1 MKMEAYYQIA
11 HRLPNVVKQALL
23 SLPPQSAVCINE
35 IRLRSGRP
43 IVLVQGTSSNVL
55 KGSPVVDHALLQE
68 CCFALCEYSIHSIQD
83 TLIKGYFT
91 LPGGHRVGVAGL
103 AISNESSL
111 QRLKTF
117 YSINIRIAHTSNSP
131 LDDRIQTL
139 LLSNGGIL
147 MIGPPGCG
155 KTTLLRKIAKEISE
169 IGQKVCVIDSRSEI
183 FPGTSEGYSVPPPLN
198 CDVWEGC
205 AKAEGIELAV
215 RTLAPQVI
223 LCDEIGSQQETQA
236 IVEGLN
242 SGVRFMMSIHAGTLE
257 QAKRKPQFEILQ
269 KSGAF
274 QFMVLMGGPKTPG
287 KILQIEEIL

>member
-1 MKMEAYYQIA
+1 M
-11 HRLPNVVKQALL
+11 
-23 SLPPQSAVCINE
+23 
-35 IRLRSGRP
+35 
-43 IVLVQGTSSNVL
+43 
-55 KGSPVVDHALLQE
+55 
-68 CCFALCEYSIHSIQD
+68 
-83 TLIKGYFT
+83 
-91 LPGGHRVGVAGL
+91 GVAGL

-223 LCDEIGSQQETQA
+223 LCDEIGSQQETKA

-274 QFMVLMGGPKTPG
+274 QFMVLMDGAKTPG

>member
-1 MKMEAYYQIA
+1 
-11 HRLPNVVKQALL
+11 
-23 SLPPQSAVCINE
+23 
-35 IRLRSGRP
+35 
-43 IVLVQGTSSNVL
+43 
-55 KGSPVVDHALLQE
+55 
-68 CCFALCEYSIHSIQD
+68 
-83 TLIKGYFT
+83 
-91 LPGGHRVGVAGL
+91 
-103 AISNESSL
+103 
-111 QRLKTF
+111 
-117 YSINIRIAHTSNSP
+117 
-131 LDDRIQTL
+131 
-139 LLSNGGIL
+139 

-223 LCDEIGSQQETQA
+223 LCDEIGSQQETKA

-274 QFMVLMGGPKTPG
+274 QFMVLMGGAKTPG

>member
-1 MKMEAYYQIA
+1 M
-11 HRLPNVVKQALL
+11 
-23 SLPPQSAVCINE
+23 
-35 IRLRSGRP
+35 
-43 IVLVQGTSSNVL
+43 
-55 KGSPVVDHALLQE
+55 
-68 CCFALCEYSIHSIQD
+68 
-83 TLIKGYFT
+83 
-91 LPGGHRVGVAGL
+91 GVAGL

-147 MIGPPGCG
+147 LIGPPGCG

-223 LCDEIGSQQETQA
+223 LCDEIGSQQETKA

-274 QFMVLMGGPKTPG
+274 QFMVLMGGAKTPG